1 MLETEAMALLVS
13 AGVSYGRREAAL
25 MAAGSARA
33 LADNP
38 EAFAAHLGEKGFPAY
53 RRALREADKRLEDIE
68 RQGMKL
74 VVRGGENYPRRLEQI
89 VHPPHLLYVWGDMQ
103 IDEPFPVAVIGTRQA
118 SAYGLRHARRIAC
131 DLAKAGVCVVSG
143 IALGIDACAH
153 EGALDAQ
160 GRTIAVLGGALDRF
174 YPEENR
180 TLMERILDAGGSVI
194 SEYPP
199 GKKPERFSF
208 LQRNRIIA
216 GMSLGVLVV
225 EGPKRSGAASTAQY
239 ALEEGREVFALPGSI
254 DNPASE
260 LPNRLL
266 AEGAQLIVSAR
277 DILDTLVI
285 EPIGTPKRENVQ
297 HEPALFVPEGLSGT
311 PLLVCRA
318 LLSGEKDFDDLC
330 MAAGEDSSEMGA
342 LLIEMEMDELV
353 VSHAGCMYA
362 PGPAMERKN
371 GVS

>member
-1 MLETEAMALLVS
+1 MRETEAMALLVS

-25 MAAGSARA
+25 LAAGSAKA
-33 LADNP
+33 LAENP
-38 EAFAAHLGEKGFPAY
+38 EAFAAQLGEKGFPAY
-53 RRALREADKRLEDIE
+53 RRALREADRRLEAIE

-74 VVRGGENYPRRLEQI
+74 VVRGGKNYPQRLMQTAK
-89 VHPPHLLYVWGDMQ
+89 PPHLLYVWGDTQ
-103 IDEPFPVAVIGTRQA
+103 IDEPFPVAVVGTRRA

-143 IALGIDACAH
+143 IALGSDACAH
-153 EGALDAQ
+153 EGALDAS

-180 TLMERILDAGGSVI
+180 PLMERILDAGGSVI

-199 GKKPERFSF
+199 GTKPERFSF

-225 EGPKRSGAASTAQY
+225 EGPKRSGAASTAQC
-239 ALEEGREVFALPGSI
+239 ALEEGREVFALPGCV
-254 DNPASE
+254 DNPAAE
-260 LPNRLL
+260 LPNRLI
-266 AEGAQLIVSAR
+266 AEGAHLVVSAR

-285 EPIGTPKRENVQ
+285 EPIGPEKGEAERE
-297 HEPALFVPEGLSGT
+297 EERLFVPERLSGA

-330 MAAGEDSSEMGA
+330 AAAGEDSSEMGA
-342 LLIEMEMDELV
+342 VLIEMEMDGLV
-353 VSHAGCMYA
+353 VSQAGCMYA
-362 PGPAMERKN
+362 PGPAMGRKN
-371 GVS
+371 GAS